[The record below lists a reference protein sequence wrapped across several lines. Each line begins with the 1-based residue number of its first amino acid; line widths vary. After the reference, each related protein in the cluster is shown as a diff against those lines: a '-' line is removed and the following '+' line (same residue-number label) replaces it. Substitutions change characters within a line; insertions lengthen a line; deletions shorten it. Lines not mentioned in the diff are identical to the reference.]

1 MNEDGRMARL
11 DDLIKFSKKHKIKI
25 ASIADLIAHRLK
37 NEKLVYKSYV
47 KNIHLKNLSKNLL
60 SIYRNKLNKS

>member
-37 NEKLVYKSYV
+37 NEKL
-47 KNIHLKNLSKNLL
+47 NL
-60 SIYRNKLNKS
+60 

>member
-25 ASIADLIAHRLK
+25 ASIADLIAYRLK
-37 NEKLVYKSYV
+37 NEKLFSKH
-47 KNIHLKNLSKNLL
+47 ILKVF
-60 SIYRNKLNKS
+60 